1 MIDIN
6 KVGIAE
12 YLESKGIKYWK
23 IKDYEIKTLCLFQNC
38 DKDSNGDEAHL
49 YINSNGWQ
57 FKCQKCGTTGNFKK
71 ILEHFGDNVRPG
83 NIPSRNNKFSD
94 ELVNKCNLEMPDRI
108 KNYLNSRGVIDS
120 VITEFK
126 LGFGKFW
133 GKDYITFPIKSDA
146 GEYLFFKLRE
156 DPEKGKA
163 KISYPSSKDNDNKTK
178 ASLFGKIGTDRQII
192 CEGEIDVLSLI
203 SHGVDAVT
211 SSHGVST
218 FKEEWA
224 QDFKGCKEIYICFD
238 NDEAG
243 KIGAKRVGDLFYEK
257 GFRNVYIVDLP
268 GDVGE
273 KGDVNDYLVKLGL
286 PVEDLFTKYSRA
298 YPERIDTKQFQEIT
312 LSEIGEILSLTIKKD
327 FENKVITLLAML
339 GVFSKDAQINVAFNA
354 PSSTGK
360 SHIPLECSLLIPKEN
375 VLTYGGVSKTS
386 FIHSKQAVLDKV
398 TGKYVID
405 LTSKIVILMDMPNY
419 QFLEAMRSFL
429 SRDKDEIDHKITD
442 KNKSKIEAKDIVL
455 KGRPIFIYC
464 STNSFM
470 DLQEMTRMLI
480 LSPEQTSDK
489 IFESVQQTFQQE
501 MDKVEFEKLISTN
514 LPRRLLKLRIEAIK
528 QEQIENINFEEDE
541 KSYLKDKFLFTRN
554 NLQGRHNRDI
564 KRLISLVKCHALLNM
579 WHRKRDGKSV
589 IIDRK
594 DIDAILPIWNKLT
607 EGQDLN
613 LPPYIYDI
621 YTKVIIASVEDKSQ
635 SNSEELVGVTRNE
648 IKEKF
653 YKEFGRPMADHDLRT
668 NIIPVLKNAGL
679 VYEEKDKEDK
689 RSMLLYLIKPKV

>member
-1 MIDIN
+1 MIDTS
-6 KVGIAE
+6 KVSIAE
-12 YLESKGIKYWK
+12 YLEGKGIKYWNV
-23 IKDYEIKTLCLFQNC
+23 KDDEIKTYCLFQNC
-38 DKDSNGDEAHL
+38 DKDSKGDEAHL
-49 YINSNGWQ
+49 YVNNNGWQ

-71 ILEHFGDNVRPG
+71 ILEQFGDGIRSEGSLVR
-83 NIPSRNNKFSD
+83 NSKFSS
-94 ELVNKCNLEMPDRI
+94 ELVDKCNLEIPERI
-108 KNYLNSRGVIDS
+108 RKYLNSRGVVDT
-120 VITEFK
+120 VISEFK
-126 LGFGKFW
+126 VGFGKFW
-133 GKDYITFPIKSDA
+133 GKDYITFPMKSDS

-156 DPEKGKA
+156 DPDKGKA

-178 ASLFGKIGTDRQII
+178 AVLFGKIGTERQVI
-192 CEGEIDVLSLI
+192 CEGEIDVLSLLSI
-203 SHGVDAVT
+203 GLDAVT

-218 FKEEWA
+218 FKEEWV

-268 GDVGE
+268 GEVGE

-286 PVEDLFTKYSRA
+286 PAEDLFTKYSRA
-298 YPERIDTKQFQEIT
+298 YPERIDTKQFEEIT
-312 LSEIGEILSLTIKKD
+312 LPEIGEILSLTIKKD
-327 FENKVITLLAML
+327 YENKVITLLAML
-339 GVFSKDAQINVAFNA
+339 GVFSKDAQINIAFNA

-360 SHIPLECSLLIPKEN
+360 SHIPLECSQLIPKDN

-386 FIHSKQAVLDKV
+386 FIHDKQAVLDKA

-480 LSPEQTSDK
+480 LSPEQTSEK

-501 MDKVEFEKLISTN
+501 MDKAEFEKMISSN
-514 LPRRLLKLRIEAIK
+514 LPRKLLKLRIEAIK
-528 QEQIENINFEEDE
+528 QEQVENIIFQDED
-541 KSYLKDKFLFTRN
+541 KSYLKDKFLSTRSS
-554 NLQGRHNRDI
+554 LQGRHNRDI

-579 WHRKRDGKSV
+579 WLRKRDGKTV
-589 IIDRK
+589 VIDRK
-594 DIDAILPIWNKLT
+594 DVDAILPIWNKLN

-613 LPPYIYDI
+613 LPPYIFDI
-621 YTKVIIASVEDKSQ
+621 YSKVIVASVQDKSQ
-635 SNSEELVGVTRNE
+635 NSNEELVGVTRNE

-679 VYEEKDKEDK
+679 VYEEKDKDDK

>member
-1 MIDIN
+1 
-6 KVGIAE
+6 
-12 YLESKGIKYWK
+12 
-23 IKDYEIKTLCLFQNC
+23 
-38 DKDSNGDEAHL
+38 
-49 YINSNGWQ
+49 
-57 FKCQKCGTTGNFKK
+57 
-71 ILEHFGDNVRPG
+71 
-83 NIPSRNNKFSD
+83 
-94 ELVNKCNLEMPDRI
+94 
-108 KNYLNSRGVIDS
+108 
-120 VITEFK
+120 
-126 LGFGKFW
+126 
-133 GKDYITFPIKSDA
+133 
-146 GEYLFFKLRE
+146 
-156 DPEKGKA
+156 
-163 KISYPSSKDNDNKTK
+163 
-178 ASLFGKIGTDRQII
+178 
-192 CEGEIDVLSLI
+192 
-203 SHGVDAVT
+203 
-211 SSHGVST
+211 
-218 FKEEWA
+218 
-224 QDFKGCKEIYICFD
+224 
-238 NDEAG
+238 
-243 KIGAKRVGDLFYEK
+243 
-257 GFRNVYIVDLP
+257 
-268 GDVGE
+268 
-273 KGDVNDYLVKLGL
+273 
-286 PVEDLFTKYSRA
+286 
-298 YPERIDTKQFQEIT
+298 
-312 LSEIGEILSLTIKKD
+312 
-327 FENKVITLLAML
+327 ML